1 MNALAYTEDQLDALG
16 ELVNIAVG
24 QAGASLA
31 RVLDTYV
38 RLSVP
43 QARIVSATGVARAV
57 SGLAREDTHHT
68 VVRQAFFS
76 AMRGEAIVLFGRQGG
91 RGIADLLGHDPASIG
106 ADEEVLL
113 DVSNIL
119 VSAVLTGLAEQI
131 GARFGFQAPT
141 VLGRETELDE
151 LLEPASVAWS
161 RALLIEVD
169 FAVETRKFT
178 CQLVLLMPEDAIER
192 MRAVL
197 NRMLAAL

>member
-31 RVLDTYV
+31 RVLDAYV

-43 QARIVSATGVARAV
+43 QARIISATNVARAV
-57 SGLAREDTHHT
+57 GALARDDGHHT
-68 VVRQAFFS
+68 AVRQAFFS
-76 AMRGEAIVLFGRQGG
+76 AMRGEAIVLFGPCGG
-91 RGIADLLGHDPASIG
+91 RAIADLLGHRPEAKG
-106 ADEEVLL
+106 VHEEVLL

-119 VSAVLTGLAEQI
+119 VGAVLNGLAEQI

-141 VLGRETELDE
+141 VLGRDAELDE
-151 LLEPASVAWS
+151 LLEPASLAWS

-169 FAVETRKFT
+169 FAVEARGFS

-197 NRMLAAL
+197 NRILAAL

>member
-1 MNALAYTEDQLDALG
+1 MNAVAYTEDQLDALG

-24 QAGASLA
+24 QAGVSLA
-31 RVLDTYV
+31 RVLNAHV

-43 QARIVSATGVARAV
+43 QARIIAASGVARAV
-57 SGLAREDTHHT
+57 SELAGEESHHT
-68 VVRQAFFS
+68 VARQAFFS
-76 AMRGEAIVLFGRQGG
+76 AMRGEAIVLFGRKSG
-91 RGIADLLGHDPASIG
+91 RDIADLLGHDPEMVG
-106 ADEEVLL
+106 ANEEVLL
-113 DVSNIL
+113 DISNIL
-119 VSAVLTGLAEQI
+119 VSAVLNGLAHEI

-141 VLGRETELDE
+141 VLGRGAELGE

-169 FAVETRKFT
+169 FAVEARDFS

-197 NRMLAAL
+197 NRILAAP

>member
-43 QARIVSATGVARAV
+43 QARVVSAAAVSRAV
-57 SGLAREDTHHT
+57 TELTPEGTHDT

-91 RGIADLLGHDPASIG
+91 RGIGDLLGYQAFHDAAS
-106 ADEEVLL
+106 EEVLL

-119 VSAVLTGLAEQI
+119 VGAVLSGLGEQI

-141 VLGRETELDE
+141 VLGRETELSE
-151 LLEPASVAWS
+151 LLEPAAVPWS
-161 RALLIEVD
+161 QALLIEVD
-169 FAVETRKFT
+169 FEVESRGFS
-178 CQLVLLMPEDAIER
+178 CHLVLLMPEDAIER